1 MEPEKTPQPKRSDGP
16 DPFITKAER
25 PDLQGVRS
33 GCRFTDVL
41 DFGRGRKL
49 VRGWASR
56 CQPLCCVFT
65 QAIGIP
71 PFPDGQTYDQVF
83 SRHPMAST
91 VIGSGD

>member
-1 MEPEKTPQPKRSDGP
+1 MVE
-16 DPFITKAER
+16 
-25 PDLQGVRS
+25 GVRS

-41 DFGRGRKL
+41 DSEGEESKYG
-49 VRGWASR
+49 GWASR

-65 QAIGIP
+65 RAIGIP